1 MKNIVVI
8 GLGGIGGYFGFKINR
23 ENKKENH
30 IEFVAR
36 NDTYKKLEENG
47 LTLLSPEFNDTVT
60 IPDSVYQNIS
70 EIQNPDLILICVKDY
85 DLENVCNQL
94 ATVITPKTVILPML
108 NGVNI
113 YERIRTI
120 IPDNI
125 ILPSCIYISSY
136 IKEKGVVEQ
145 IGKPG
150 KIIFGK
156 DPEHF
161 SSDISFVTE
170 LFKKSNI
177 NFDFKDDPFIDIWT
191 KFLFVASFA
200 LVTSKYN
207 SNFGTALSNK
217 IQRNELN
224 GIMKEIKTVTLAKGI
239 ALPEDIIEKTIKIAY
254 SIPYEATTSLQLDVN
269 IRKGNNEL
277 ELFAGAILKYA
288 DELNIKV
295 PFTKKIH
302 DDIYNLKSARVFVTK
317 SLNDC

>member
-23 ENKKENH
+23 ENKKDNH
-30 IEFVAR
+30 IAFVAR
-36 NDTYKKLEENG
+36 NKTYEKVKENG
-47 LTLLSPEFNDTVT
+47 LTLLSPEFKDTVT
-60 IPDSVYQNIS
+60 IPDSVYRSVS

-85 DLENVCNQL
+85 DLENICLQL
-94 ATVITPKTVILPML
+94 SSVITPKTILLPML

-113 YERIRTI
+113 YDRIRKI

-150 KIIFGK
+150 KLIFGK

-161 SSDISFVTE
+161 SSEVSFVSE

-177 NFDFKDDPFIDIWT
+177 NFEFKDNPFIDIWK

-217 IQRNELN
+217 LQRDELN
-224 GIMKEIKTVTLAKGI
+224 GIMKEINFVTIAKGI
-239 ALPEDIIEKTIKIAY
+239 ALPDDIIEKTIKVAY
-254 SIPYEATTSLQLDVN
+254 TIPYEATTSLQLDVN
-269 IRKGNNEL
+269 VKKGNNEL

-288 DELNIKV
+288 GELNIKV

-302 DDIYNLKSARVFVTK
+302 DDIYDIVKAGEKL
-317 SLNDC
+317 LQ